1 MLRMIPCFYRQLI
14 AAFVVCACLFPSVA
28 GHGAIPSSA
37 AISAMG
43 LQVAGLENPVG
54 VDDRHPEFAWT
65 LSAVDPRARNL
76 SQSAYQ
82 MLVATS
88 AEMLAAGK
96 GDMWDSGRVA
106 ASVYRGVAYGGQP
119 LRSHTR
125 YFWKV
130 RVWDQKGAPSRWAPA
145 AQWTTA
151 LLDLSEWQAKWIAA
165 EPDAAATR
173 QAQGDDNQTTD
184 TVQPKPI
191 FRHEFALGKQV
202 KQAVVFVSGLG
213 EYELSL
219 NGNTVGDAV
228 LNPGWSAYRKTILY
242 QTYDV
247 TTAVRKG
254 ANSVAVML
262 GGGMYD
268 VPGVKG
274 RYTKFVGSMGQSKLI
289 MQMHVTYADGSTE
302 TVVSDKTWK
311 TTAGPIVFSSTYGGE
326 DYDARGE
333 LQGWKEPGFNDVGW
347 AGALEVAAPKEP
359 GAEAGGQLSGQI
371 FPSMKVVRS
380 LKPVK
385 VTVPQPGVTVYDF
398 GENFSGWPSIS
409 VRGRAGDVIK
419 MTPAEL
425 LDPSGIVSQAS
436 ANAYPA
442 DPVLMQ
448 YTLRGTGQ
456 PEIWHPRFMY
466 YGFRYVQVEM
476 VSGAGNSASKPEL
489 LSIEHQVI
497 HDRVRQ
503 SGEFKATLPL
513 FNRIHRLIDNA
524 IESNMASVLTDC
536 PTREKLGWLEQTHLM
551 GNSIMANYGVLG
563 LYRKMARDMAD
574 SQLTSGLVPAIA
586 PEYVA
591 FLDQNGHDTAFRDSP
606 EWGSAMV
613 LSPWTAYQ
621 IYGDQTL
628 LADAYPAMT
637 RYVEFLRNKTVDHV
651 LEYGLGDWYDIGPG
665 DPGESQ
671 LTVKGITATAVYYQ
685 DLQAMIQ
692 IAGII
697 GTSQDV
703 AALMVEAAAV
713 KEAFNRH
720 YFHAET
726 NVYDR
731 GSQTAQ
737 AMPLVVGL
745 VPDGHQAG
753 VLENLISDIRKHT
766 NHVTAGDIGFHYVV
780 RALTDSGRSDVLM
793 EMLTRTDTP
802 SYGSQLA
809 AGATTLTE
817 AWDANPHS
825 SQNHFML
832 GHAEEWFYRG
842 LAGIDLDLS
851 RPAPR
856 QIVIRPAFLKE
867 AKGAVAKIDT
877 VLGRIRIAWAFDK
890 AGSGWSLDV
899 EIPVGAKATVYLP
912 TGATMEGGRP
922 VSLSGLSVQPAEAGG
937 GTSLVVGSGH
947 YNFAGNAKK

>member
-1 MLRMIPCFYRQLI
+1 MFRMIARRYRHI
-14 AAFVVCACLFPSVA
+14 VAAFAVCTCLSFSVS
-28 GHGAIPSSA
+28 GHCAIPSPA
-37 AISAMG
+37 AIRATG
-43 LQVAGLENPVG
+43 LRIAGLENPVG

-65 LSAVDPRARNL
+65 LSAVDPSARNL
-76 SQSAYQ
+76 SQAAYQ
-82 MLVATS
+82 VLVAS
-88 AEMLAAGK
+88 SPEALAAGK
-96 GDMWDSGRVA
+96 GDMWDSGRIA
-106 ASVYRGVAYGGQP
+106 ASAHWGVAYAGQP
-119 LRSHTR
+119 LYSHTR

-130 RVWDQKGAPSRWAPA
+130 KVWDQKGAASRWTHA
-145 AQWTTA
+145 AEWTTA
-151 LLDLSEWQAKWIAA
+151 LLDPAEWQAKWIAA
-165 EPDAAATR
+165 EPDTAAAR
-173 QAQGDDNQTTD
+173 QAQGDDNQTTE

-191 FRHEFALGKQV
+191 FRHEFALGKPV
-202 KQAVVFVSGLG
+202 KQAVVYVSGLG
-213 EYELSL
+213 QYELSL

-247 TTAVRKG
+247 TSALRQG
-254 ANSVAVML
+254 ANSFAVML

-289 MQMHVTYADGSTE
+289 LQMHVSYADGSTD
-302 TVVSDKTWK
+302 TVVSDKSWK
-311 TTAGPIVFSSTYGGE
+311 TTAGPVVFSSTYGGE
-326 DYDARGE
+326 DYDARRE
-333 LQGWKEPGFNDVGW
+333 PQGWKEPGFNDAAW
-347 AGALEVAAPKEP
+347 ASALEVAAPREP
-359 GAEAGGQLSGQI
+359 GADAGGQLAGHI
-371 FPSMKVVRS
+371 FPPMKVVSS

-385 VTVPQPGVTVYDF
+385 VTEPKPGVRVYDF
-398 GENFSGWPSIS
+398 GENFSGWPSIR
-409 VRGRAGDVIK
+409 VRGHAGDLVK
-419 MTPAEL
+419 LTPAEL

-456 PEIWHPRFMY
+456 PEAWHPRFMY
-466 YGFRYVQVEM
+466 YGFRYVQVET
-476 VSGAGNSASKPEL
+476 ASAVAEPATKPVL

-497 HDRVRQ
+497 HDAVEQ
-503 SGEFKATLPL
+503 SGTFTAALPL
-513 FNRIHRLIDNA
+513 FNRIHKLIDNA
-524 IESNMASVLTDC
+524 IQSNMASVLTDC

-563 LYRKMARDMAD
+563 LYKKMARDMAD
-574 SQLTSGLVPAIA
+574 SQLASGLVPAIA

-606 EWGSAMV
+606 EWGSAIV

-621 IYGDQTL
+621 IYGDQKL

-637 RYVEFLRNKTVDHV
+637 HYVEFLRNKTLDHV
-651 LEYGLGDWYDIGPG
+651 LEYGLGDWYDIGPN

-671 LTVKGITATAVYYQ
+671 LTVKGITATAIYYQ

-697 GTSQDV
+697 GKPEDV
-703 AALMVEAAAV
+703 PALVAEAATV
-713 KEAFNRH
+713 KDAFNRH

-737 AMPLVVGL
+737 AMPLVTGL
-745 VPDGHQAG
+745 VPDGHQAA
-753 VLENLISDIRKHT
+753 VLENLIGDIRKHT

-780 RALTDSGRSDVLM
+780 RALTDAGRSDVLM
-793 EMLTRTDTP
+793 DMLSRTDTP

-832 GHAEEWFYRG
+832 GHAEEWFFRG
-842 LAGIDLDLS
+842 LAGIDLDLN
-851 RPAPR
+851 RPASR

-867 AKGAVAKIDT
+867 AKGATASIDT
-877 VLGRIRIAWAFDK
+877 VLGTIRSAWAYDK

-899 EIPVGAKATVYLP
+899 DIPVGATATVYLP
-912 TGATMEGGRP
+912 VGATMGGGRP
-922 VSLSGLSVQPAEAGG
+922 ISLSGLKQQPAELG
-937 GTSLVVGSGH
+937 SESSVVVGSGH
-947 YNFAGNAKK
+947 YRFAAMAK